1 MNELNLTQLFLLDGK
16 PIVAPDEDV
25 EMSFEDL
32 DAAQSGRDESGFM
45 HRIRARCKMR
55 QEKTNRL
62 FYSNTCIRQSIVV
75 LFSCDT
81 NSYFSRCRRAF
92 LLW

>member
-32 DAAQSGRDESGFM
+32 DAATA
-45 HRIRARCKMR
+45 HARGHIAR
-55 QEKTNRL
+55 QT
-62 FYSNTCIRQSIVV
+62 
-75 LFSCDT
+75 
-81 NSYFSRCRRAF
+81 
-92 LLW
+92 

>member
-32 DAAQSGRDESGFM
+32 DSAQSGRDESGFM
-45 HRIRARCKMR
+45 HRIRVR
-55 QEKTNRL
+55 EKT
-62 FYSNTCIRQSIVV
+62 
-75 LFSCDT
+75 
-81 NSYFSRCRRAF
+81 
-92 LLW
+92 